1 MPNNK
6 YYSRNNL
13 ISTFLIGVLVGF
25 GAYSMW
31 DNSAAVKSF
40 VKQDGDTQDEGDT
53 MGESLNEGAILD
65 TNTEYS
71 GVYTLSAKDQP
82 AGLKV
87 LIDSATMEEQG
98 WIVIH
103 EDRDGAPGNIL
114 GARRFEAGV
123 SAGEVEL
130 LRNTVEGGIYY
141 AMIHTDDGDGQFDH
155 AKDLPLTENDAPVM
169 VKFSAIRAH

>member
-25 GAYSMW
+25 GVYSMW

-40 VKQDGDTQDEGDT
+40 VKQDGDTQEKGDAT
-53 MGESLNEGAILD
+53 EESLNEGSLLN
-65 TNTEYS
+65 TNKDYS
-71 GVYTLSAKDQP
+71 GVYTFSAKDQP

-87 LIDSATMEEQG
+87 FIDSATMDEQG

-103 EDRDGAPGNIL
+103 EDREGTPGNIL
-114 GARRFEAGV
+114 GARRFEVGV

-155 AKDLPLTENDAPVM
+155 TKDLPLIENDAPVM

>member
-13 ISTFLIGVLVGF
+13 ISTFLIGVLAGF
-25 GAYSMW
+25 GLYSMW

-40 VKQDGDTQDEGDT
+40 VKQDKGVQKEGDV
-53 MGESLNEGAILD
+53 MDESLNEGALLD
-65 TNTEYS
+65 TNKESFGTY
-71 GVYTLSAKDQP
+71 VLSAQDQP
-82 AGLKV
+82 EGLKV
-87 LIDSATMEEQG
+87 LIDSAIMSAQG

-114 GARRFEAGV
+114 GAQRFEAGV

-130 LRNTVEGGIYY
+130 QRNTVEGGTYY
-141 AMIHTDDGDGQFDH
+141 AMVHTDDGDGQFDH
-155 AKDLPLTENDAPVM
+155 TKDLPLIENDAPVM
-169 VKFSAIRAH
+169 VTFSAIRAH

>member
-1 MPNNK
+1 MQDNK

-25 GAYSMW
+25 GVYSMW

-40 VKQDGDTQDEGDT
+40 VKQDGETQEKGDV
-53 MGESLNEGAILD
+53 MEESLNEGSLLD
-65 TNTEYS
+65 TNMEYS
-71 GVYTLSAKDQP
+71 GVYTLSAQDQP

-123 SAGEVEL
+123 STGEVEL

-155 AKDLPLTENDAPVM
+155 TKDLPLLENDAPVM
-169 VKFSAIRAH
+169 VTFSAIRAH

>member
-1 MPNNK
+1 MQDNK

-25 GAYSMW
+25 GVYSMW

-40 VKQDGDTQDEGDT
+40 VKQDEKAQEKGDAIE
-53 MGESLNEGAILD
+53 ESLNEGTLLD
-65 TNTEYS
+65 TDKEYS
-71 GVYTLSAKDQP
+71 GAYAVSAQDQP

-87 LIDSATMEEQG
+87 IIDSATMSEQG

-114 GARRFEAGV
+114 GARRFETGT
-123 SAGEVEL
+123 SSGEVTL
-130 LRNTVEGGIYY
+130 LRNTVEGGTYY
-141 AMIHTDDGDGQFDH
+141 VMIHTDDGDGEFDYT
-155 AKDLPLTENDAPVM
+155 KDLPVMENDAPLM
-169 VKFSAIRAH
+169 VTFSATRAH